1 MLVSKD
7 QNTIQNGYGAKDPIL
22 RVWSKFYGLG
32 EEGFVLHENVTKYAD
47 SKRFFQLYAGPY
59 FDTSVYLKRCQ
70 VLAETFLLDAN
81 DRARLS
87 KKRAYCCVVGLG
99 LGAWSIDMRQ
109 KKYFLEAYKH
119 VLENLDLRHIDTVH
133 FLGSKLMKVGKC
145 GDVCSDEI
153 FVSKTNSNRIRIR
166 FSGNDRGP
174 ITKLRGA
181 DAGKL
186 LVAQYAWDSNSYPG
200 NEYWNGNLTASGDPA
215 AACCS
220 CIPELQN
227 PDCNRDA
234 LSGNGTKVFFRSGK
248 VLKLSSYE

>member
-1 MLVSKD
+1 
-7 QNTIQNGYGAKDPIL
+7 
-22 RVWSKFYGLG
+22 
-32 EEGFVLHENVTKYAD
+32 
-47 SKRFFQLYAGPY
+47 
-59 FDTSVYLKRCQ
+59 
-70 VLAETFLLDAN
+70 
-81 DRARLS
+81 
-87 KKRAYCCVVGLG
+87 
-99 LGAWSIDMRQ
+99 
-109 KKYFLEAYKH
+109 
-119 VLENLDLRHIDTVH
+119 
-133 FLGSKLMKVGKC
+133 MKVGKC

-153 FVSKTNSNRIRIR
+153 FVSKNQFESYSNSIQRERP
-166 FSGNDRGP
+166 GP

-234 LSGNGTKVFFRSGK
+234 LSGNGTGFCF
-248 VLKLSSYE
+248 VLVKSLVIVTILII